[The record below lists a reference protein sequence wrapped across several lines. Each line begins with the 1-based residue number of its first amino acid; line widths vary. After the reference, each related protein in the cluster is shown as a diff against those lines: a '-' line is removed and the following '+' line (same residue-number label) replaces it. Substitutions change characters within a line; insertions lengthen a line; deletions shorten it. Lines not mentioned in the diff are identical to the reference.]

1 MRVAFG
7 YFKKHFLMTDV
18 EVAARRQ
25 AIVDC
30 AISHGCELAA
40 LFIDE
45 IDTAPDELHKALTA
59 LMDLDDR
66 VLIVP
71 NLLHFAGSGNPI
83 EFRQTLQSNQIEVL
97 LSEIPKQAG
106 RVC

>member
-7 YFKKHFLMTDV
+7 YFKKHFLMSDA
-18 EVAARRQ
+18 EVAARRE
-25 AIVDC
+25 AIVAC
-30 AISHGCELAA
+30 ATVHGCELAA

-45 IDTAPDELHKALTA
+45 IETAPDEFHKALTA
-59 LMDLDDR
+59 VMELDDR

-71 NLLHFAGSGNPI
+71 SLLHFAGIGNPI
-83 EFRQTLQSNQIEVL
+83 EFRRRLQSYQVEVL

>member
-25 AIVDC
+25 AIVYC
-30 AISHGCELAA
+30 ATANGCELAA

-59 LMDLDDR
+59 VMDHDDR

-83 EFRQTLQSNQIEVL
+83 EVRQSLQSNQIEVL
-97 LSEIPKQAG
+97 LSETPKQAG

>member
-7 YFKKHFLMTDV
+7 YFKKHFLMTGA
-18 EVAARRQ
+18 ETAARRQ
-25 AIVDC
+25 RIVDC
-30 AISHGCELAA
+30 ATVHGCELAA

-45 IDTAPDELHKALTA
+45 INTAPDELHNALTA
-59 LMDLDDR
+59 LMQLDDR

-83 EFRQTLQSNQIEVL
+83 EFRQSLQNSQIEVL
-97 LSEIPKQAG
+97 LSEAPKPVG
-106 RVC
+106 REC

>member
-7 YFKKHFLMTDV
+7 YFKKHFLMTGG
-18 EVAARRQ
+18 EIAARRQ

-30 AISHGCELAA
+30 ATAHGCELEA

-45 IDTAPDELHKALTA
+45 IDTAPDELRRAFTA
-59 LMDLDDR
+59 LMELDDR

-71 NLLHFAGSGNPI
+71 NLLHFAGIGNPI
-83 EFRQTLQSNQIEVL
+83 EFRQSLECNQIEVL
-97 LSEIPKQAG
+97 LSELPRQAG
-106 RVC
+106 RAC

>member
-7 YFKKHFLMTDV
+7 YFKKHFLMTDA
-18 EVAARRQ
+18 ETAACRQ
-25 AIVDC
+25 GIVDC
-30 AISHGCELAA
+30 AAVHGCELAA

-45 IDTAPDELHKALTA
+45 LDTAPDELHKALTA
-59 LMDLDDR
+59 LMDRDDR

-71 NLLHFAGSGNPI
+71 NLLHFASNGNPI
-83 EFRQTLQSNQIEVL
+83 EFRRSLQNHQIDVL
-97 LSEIPKQAG
+97 LSEVPNQAG

>member
-1 MRVAFG
+1 VAFG
-7 YFKKHFLMTDV
+7 YFKKHFLMADG
-18 EVAARRQ
+18 EIAARRQ

-30 AISHGCELAA
+30 ATAHGCELAA

-45 IDTAPDELHKALTA
+45 IDTAPDELHRALTA
-59 LMDLDDR
+59 LMELDDR

-71 NLLHFAGSGNPI
+71 NLLHFAGNGNPI
-83 EFRQTLQSNQIEVL
+83 EFRQSLQSNQIEVL
-97 LSEIPKQAG
+97 LSELPKQAE

>member
-7 YFKKHFLMTDV
+7 YFKKHFLMTDG

-30 AISHGCELAA
+30 ATAHRCELAA

-45 IDTAPDELHKALTA
+45 IDTAPDELHKALA
-59 LMDLDDR
+59 AVMDLDDR

-71 NLLHFAGSGNPI
+71 NLLHFAGNGNPI
-83 EFRQTLQSNQIEVL
+83 EFRQCLQNSRIEIL
-97 LSEIPKQAG
+97 LSEAPKQAG